1 VSRSPRAGTAR
12 GLVGRGIL
20 AVILIAAA
28 LGSGCAELATAHAP
42 TYTQAELAAICQ
54 RNGGWWH
61 GDDLI
66 GGFCEYEGPMP

>member
-1 VSRSPRAGTAR
+1 VR
-12 GLVGRGIL
+12 GLVVTVVAGALL
-20 AVILIAAA
+20 A
-28 LGSGCAELATAHAP
+28 GCAGMARLDSGP

-61 GDDLI
+61 ADDLM